1 MQQPSFNAALLVW
14 ITIPT
19 CAAKKTIIVVE
30 ITASKFAHN
39 CTTSIQSQ
47 KVLNADKST
56 HAHQKMLNDNKNMDV
71 HNQRNILLLGKVESC
86 QA

>member
-1 MQQPSFNAALLVW
+1 
-14 ITIPT
+14 
-19 CAAKKTIIVVE
+19 
-30 ITASKFAHN
+30 
-39 CTTSIQSQ
+39 
-47 KVLNADKST
+47 VLNADKST